1 MCLQR
6 AWEVIAYRHIFIV
19 KVNQIS
25 EIPKMLGLFNLWDRH
40 LPIWVKWWALI
51 TLIWFFFKV
60 IAGCR
65 VSKCLQYLFI
75 FIAKYQISHNE
86 KALKACEF
94 ENLLN
99 SPSWN
104 ISPSSPVI
112 CCLLWDENELQ
123 IKHLCFTLNKC
134 FNSHFQK
141 ISEWL

>member
-6 AWEVIAYRHIFIV
+6 AWEVIAYQHIFIV

-51 TLIWFFFKV
+51 TLIWFFLKSLLV
-60 IAGCR
+60 AECQNA
-65 VSKCLQYLFI
+65 C
-75 FIAKYQISHNE
+75 ISFYIHRKIPNIPQWKSLE
-86 KALKACEF
+86 STCEF